1 MNPAALFQLSYGL
14 YILTA
19 REGEKRG
26 GCVVNT
32 LSQVTSDPQR
42 LSVAVN
48 KDNYTCGMIQRS
60 GRFSA
65 TVLTQEAPMELIR
78 AFGFQSSKD
87 VDKFLGFEAAQ
98 DGAGVDYVAQYAAAR
113 FSCAVEQ
120 TLDLGSHMLFIGRLE
135 EAEVLDDAHEVM
147 TYSYYHQVKKGST
160 PKNAPSYQ
168 AKTEKKV
175 FRCTICGYI
184 AEMDELP
191 EDFIC
196 PVCGASATA
205 FEPIG

>member
-1 MNPAALFQLSYGL
+1 M

-98 DGAGVDYVAQYAAAR
+98 DGAGVDYVAQYLSLIHISGSWEPSR
-113 FSCAVEQ
+113 CR
-120 TLDLGSHMLFIGRLE
+120 LGCSPGR
-135 EAEVLDDAHEVM
+135 
-147 TYSYYHQVKKGST
+147 T
-160 PKNAPSYQ
+160 PWRPAY
-168 AKTEKKV
+168 
-175 FRCTICGYI
+175 RR
-184 AEMDELP
+184 
-191 EDFIC
+191 
-196 PVCGASATA
+196 
-205 FEPIG
+205 